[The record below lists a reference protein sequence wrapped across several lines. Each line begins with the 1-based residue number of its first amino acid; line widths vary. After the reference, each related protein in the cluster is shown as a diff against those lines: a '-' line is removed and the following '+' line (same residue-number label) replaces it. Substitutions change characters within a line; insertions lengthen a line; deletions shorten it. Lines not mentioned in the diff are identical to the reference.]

1 MAVLVTGGA
10 GYIGSHTA
18 VALHEAGREV
28 VLIDNFDNSSAAAVD
43 AIRALTT
50 SDMAF
55 HEGDLRDRSLL
66 DHIFET
72 CDIDEVVHFAGYK
85 AVGESVTIPLEYYDN
100 NLGSTIGLAAA
111 MVEHGVRKLVFSSS
125 CTVYGQPETIPVTE
139 DAPTGAES
147 PYGWT
152 KYMSEQIL
160 RDVAASADL
169 DVVLLRYFNPVGAH
183 ESGTLGADVRRR
195 P

>member
-100 NLGSTIGLAAA
+100 LSLI
-111 MVEHGVRKLVFSSS
+111 H
-125 CTVYGQPETIPVTE
+125 I
-139 DAPTGAES
+139 
-147 PYGWT
+147 
-152 KYMSEQIL
+152 
-160 RDVAASADL
+160 
-169 DVVLLRYFNPVGAH
+169 
-183 ESGTLGADVRRR
+183 
-195 P
+195 